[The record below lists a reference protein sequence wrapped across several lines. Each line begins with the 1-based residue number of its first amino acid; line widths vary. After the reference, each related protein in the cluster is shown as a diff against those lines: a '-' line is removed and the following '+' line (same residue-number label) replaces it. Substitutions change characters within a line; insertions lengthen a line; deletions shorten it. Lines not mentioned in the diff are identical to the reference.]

1 MFGSKSRFEV
11 AAFLASAYAKGQFET
26 LPISAIATGTGL
38 SRPTVHQVLS
48 ELESLDLVAYETS
61 KSDNRF
67 KHSRP
72 TQKFF
77 QVAEQQLQPF
87 LKSIDSNNTSS

>member
-11 AAFLASAYAKGQFET
+11 ASFLASAHAKGSLET
-26 LPISAIATGTGL
+26 LPISAIAAGTGL

-48 ELESLDLVAYETS
+48 EMESLDLVTYETS
-61 KSDNRF
+61 KSDSRF
-67 KHSRP
+67 KHIRL

-77 QVAEQQLQPF
+77 QAAEQQLQPF
-87 LKSIDSNNTSS
+87 LKSIDSNNATS